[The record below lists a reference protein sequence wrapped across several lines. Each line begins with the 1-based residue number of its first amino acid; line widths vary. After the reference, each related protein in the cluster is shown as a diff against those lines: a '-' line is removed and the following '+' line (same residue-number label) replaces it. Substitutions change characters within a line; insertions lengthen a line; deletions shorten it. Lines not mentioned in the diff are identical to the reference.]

1 MSQILNHKQSECSVY
16 GSKSE
21 LIKEFLLN
29 NWLSILNT
37 ARQTDLGCVRHV
49 LFDFDGTLSVLR
61 QGWEPVMEKV
71 MLEAI
76 CAGAGRAPSQ
86 AVIAEV
92 QEYIDRSTGK
102 LTILQMQWLADKVRS
117 YGMEKN
123 PLSAAAYKK
132 IYLRALM
139 VSVSV
144 RLEALEKGAASAQ
157 DYLIEGSQEFLH
169 GLAQQ
174 GVDLYVA
181 SGSDHADVLREA
193 SALGIAK
200 YFQGGIYGALDASEA
215 NGKERVIQRIL
226 DEHHLAGNELLVV
239 GDGPVEIIEG
249 RQRGAIA
256 LGVASD
262 EVAHHGWNEHKIE
275 RLTRAGADLLV
286 ADFAHSSELI
296 ELLVS

>member
-1 MSQILNHKQSECSVY
+1 MND
-16 GSKSE
+16 
-21 LIKEFLLN
+21 
-29 NWLSILNT
+29 WLRILNT
-37 ARQTDLGCVRHV
+37 ARLADLGSVRHV

-76 CAGAGRAPSQ
+76 CAGAGRTPPQ
-86 AVIAEV
+86 EIIAEV

-102 LTILQMQWLADKVRS
+102 LTILQMQWLVDKVRG
-117 YGMEKN
+117 YGMEQN
-123 PLSAAAYKK
+123 PLSAAGYKK
-132 IYLRALM
+132 RYLHALM

-144 RLEALEKGAASAQ
+144 RLEALENGTAPPEN
-157 DYLIEGSQEFLH
+157 YLIQGSQEFLR
-169 GLAQQ
+169 GLAEKN
-174 GVDLYVA
+174 VELYVA

-193 SALGIAK
+193 SALGIAD
-200 YFQGGIYGALDASEA
+200 YFKGGIYGALDASEA

-226 DEHHLAGNELLVV
+226 DEHQLAGNELLVV

-249 RQRGAIA
+249 RQRGAIS

-262 EVAHHGWNEHKIE
+262 EVLRHGWNAHKIE

-286 ADFAHSSELI
+286 ADFANSTELI
-296 ELLVS
+296 EVLVS